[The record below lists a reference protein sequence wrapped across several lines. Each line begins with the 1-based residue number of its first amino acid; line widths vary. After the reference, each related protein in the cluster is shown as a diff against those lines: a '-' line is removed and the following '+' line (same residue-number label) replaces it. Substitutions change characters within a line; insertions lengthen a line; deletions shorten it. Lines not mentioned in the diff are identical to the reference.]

1 MQPSRVAVVDGSPK
15 VIYWHRELPP
25 LDAEPIGEHTIEAT
39 SSRVP
44 GTIAHRDELWTR
56 CEDELMAQTRHR
68 LTEEMA
74 RLGGRYVHVREES
87 IDTRHDDATGET
99 WLHGRFGYTLY
110 R

>member
-1 MQPSRVAVVDGSPK
+1 MSTIVEDHPK

-39 SSRVP
+39 SGRLP
-44 GTIAHRDELWTR
+44 ATIAHRDELWTR

-68 LTEEMA
+68 LAEEII
-74 RLGGRYVHVREES
+74 RLGGRCVHVRQEAIEP
-87 IDTRHDDATGET
+87 RHDDATGEA